1 MNTQTHLLVAAALLA
16 RPDRPKRNTVLVI
29 GALLP
34 DLAIYLLFTWAVVSG
49 IPQETLWRQIYFSE
63 PMLTFTAIGN
73 SAPLYAAIGFL
84 GWAYVRVKTG
94 KPLDELP
101 ALAVLGLAALSHL
114 ALDLPVHVDDAHP
127 HFWPLT
133 EWRFRSAFSY
143 WDSTHHGRSVAA
155 VESAIGIMLAVILW
169 RRFKALWVRVLLG
182 TCVFA
187 YFAVPLFWWLQF
199 AG

>member
-16 RPDRPKRNTVLVI
+16 RPDRPKRNTALVI

-34 DLAIYLLFTWAVVSG
+34 DLAIYLLFAWAVVSG
-49 IPQETLWRQIYFSE
+49 VPQETLWRQIYFSE

-84 GWAYVRVKTG
+84 GWAYARVKTG

-101 ALAVLGLAALSHL
+101 AFAVLGLAALSHL

-143 WDSTHHGRSVAA
+143 WDSAHHGRSVAA

-182 TCVFA
+182 TCVLA